1 MKTHAWTIAGISAV
15 AGLLAAASPALSKT
29 VNITVV
35 GGPPPAVTFV
45 GAFKDIVAEK
55 INARLKA
62 EGHDLQINWNHAYA
76 QSLAKFNEVFEA
88 VEEGIGGAGLILKNF
103 EPSNLPLEAYTVYAP
118 FVDLT
123 RPQIVSVDAR
133 MREVIPELN
142 AAYTKHKQVYIQ
154 TGVNESMQLMTKF
167 PVTKV
172 DDLKNRKMGSSGT
185 FAEWLRG
192 TGAVT
197 VNANMAQSYTD
208 IKNGVYE
215 GYPISE
221 ILGFVYKTWSAA
233 KYFTEVNFGP
243 TIVSAITFNSDTWK
257 SLPDYAQK
265 IVREESA
272 KWPGYLDELDA
283 KKVEKF
289 VGIMKKGGVQFS
301 KLPDAERLK
310 WAKAMPNIAKEWAQ
324 RQDEKGLPGTK
335 LMAAYMEELRVRK
348 IGIVRQWDKE

>member
-1 MKTHAWTIAGISAV
+1 MKAIYSTV
-15 AGLLAAASPALSKT
+15 ASAAALALAFTAAPASAKT

-55 INARLKA
+55 INERLKA

-103 EPSNLPLEAYTVYAP
+103 EPANLPLEAYTVHAP

-123 RPQIVSVDAR
+123 RKQIVEVDAK
-133 MREVIPELN
+133 MREVVPELN
-142 AAYTKHKQVYIQ
+142 EAYTKHNQVFIQ
-154 TGVNESMQLMTKF
+154 SGVNESMQLFTTFEVKKF
-167 PVTKV
+167 
-172 DDLKNRKMGSSGT
+172 DDLKGHKLGSSGS
-185 FAEWLRG
+185 FGEWLRG
-192 TGAVT
+192 TDAVV

-208 IKNGVYE
+208 IKNGVYD

-233 KYFTEVNFGP
+233 PYFTEVNFGP
-243 TIVSAITFNSDTWK
+243 TVTSGITFNSDTWK

-265 IVREESA
+265 IIREEAA
-272 KWPGYLDELDA
+272 KWPGYLDEQDA
-283 KKVEKF
+283 AKTAKF
-289 VGIMKKGGVQFS
+289 IGIMKKGGVNFS
-301 KLPDAERLK
+301 ALPAEERKK
-310 WAKAMPNIAKEWAQ
+310 WAMAMPNIAKEWAA
-324 RQDEKGLPGTK
+324 RQEEKGLPGNK
-335 LMAAYMEELRVRK
+335 LLSAFMDELRARNV
-348 IGIVRQWDKE
+348 GIVRQWDKE